1 MLWYGC
7 VVGSF
12 IENGTTNHLIVS
24 FIFILQQIATSISI
38 TTPCS
43 ITYLQ
48 IMKLSIKY
56 LLILSAIALASQQSV
71 VLADEACCDGDADTN
86 AEAKVEEAIE
96 DGDAGKECA
105 ADDNDCPPAATDE
118 ETVVEEEDPKCPSRP
133 HIIKCAAKYLDTNQN
148 DLLERSELDAAMGE
162 VHWLARGLLKVIGST
177 DAIMKKC
184 DADGKFYFE
193 FLSC

>member
-1 MLWYGC
+1 
-7 VVGSF
+7 
-12 IENGTTNHLIVS
+12 
-24 FIFILQQIATSISI
+24 
-38 TTPCS
+38 
-43 ITYLQ
+43 
-48 IMKLSIKY
+48 MKLSIKY
-56 LLILSAIALASQQSV
+56 LLVLSAIALASQQSV
-71 VLADEACCDGDADTN
+71 VLADEACCDGEDADTN

-105 ADDNDCPPAATDE
+105 ADDNDCKPAVE
-118 ETVVEEEDPKCPSRP
+118 ETVVVTEEEENPKCPTRP

-184 DADGKFYFE
+184 DADGKYLFV
-193 FLSC
+193 